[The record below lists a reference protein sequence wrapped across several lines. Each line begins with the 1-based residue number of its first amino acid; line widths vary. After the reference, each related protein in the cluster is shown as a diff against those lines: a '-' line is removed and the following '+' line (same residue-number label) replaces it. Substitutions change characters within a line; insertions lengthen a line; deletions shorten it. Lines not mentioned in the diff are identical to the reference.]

1 MSAIRKMNEELA
13 LRLGREPTIHEQV
26 DMLIFA
32 VIRDR
37 LMELAV
43 LHQIDPT
50 DETQNQY
57 NHAMKCAKEVQERNP
72 RIFSIGDDDGEDD
85 EYY

>member
-1 MSAIRKMNEELA
+1 MSAISKMNEELTE
-13 LRLGREPTIHEQV
+13 RLGREPTIHEQV

-43 LHQIDPT
+43 LHQIDPS
-50 DETQNQY
+50 EEIKSQY
-57 NHAMKCAKEVQERNP
+57 NHAMKCAKEVQNRNP
-72 RIFSIGDDDGEDD
+72 MIFSVDDDDGDDD

>member
-1 MSAIRKMNEELA
+1 MSAIRKMNEELT

-32 VIRDR
+32 VIRER

-50 DETQNQY
+50 EETQDQY
-57 NHAMKCAKEVQERNP
+57 NHAMKCAKEVQQRNP
-72 RIFSIGDDDGEDD
+72 LIFSIGDASGEED
-85 EYY
+85 EDY